1 MPIQNN
7 EKKMVKPFISFIP
20 RNSKDICS
28 VNELETESIAQN
40 IGNCLLKELFF
51 SLTVNSR

>member
-1 MPIQNN
+1 MPIRNN

-28 VNELETESIAQN
+28 VTELETESIAQN
-40 IGNCLLKELFF
+40 IGNCLLK
-51 SLTVNSR
+51 